1 MIVKQ
6 AEELA
11 AAMAA
16 SKGQPV
22 QSDNDGVRIKLSLI
36 HRIYDPLL
44 FKRQSV
50 MDTNYINV
58 LYVQILIWDHNNFA
72 RVTLEPKYPF

>member
-1 MIVKQ
+1 MIIKQ

-16 SKGQPV
+16 SKGQPA

-50 MDTNYINV
+50 MDARMSWVKLLLLEQEVNIYICN
-58 LYVQILIWDHNNFA
+58 
-72 RVTLEPKYPF
+72 